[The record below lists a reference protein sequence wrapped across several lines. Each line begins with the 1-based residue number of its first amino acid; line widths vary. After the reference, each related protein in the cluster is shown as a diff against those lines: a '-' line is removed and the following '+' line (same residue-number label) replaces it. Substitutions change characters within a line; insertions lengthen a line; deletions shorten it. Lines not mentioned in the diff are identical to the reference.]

1 MNLPLILPRRQV
13 VAVLAS
19 VCAALLS
26 VQASETQAQ
35 NSKNNP
41 TKQEILVKQAVV
53 LFDNQTPFG
62 SCALPN
68 DVIAIG
74 GVNFDN
80 GKAPV
85 VMLGGQ
91 GPLQICSYSE
101 EVIIA
106 SCPDDVCYAGDYLL
120 EVITGNAVKDYD
132 EYDLTIGMTGPQ
144 GLAGVRG
151 EQGEIGLQGPQGDIG
166 AIGPQGPQ
174 GDTGATGPQGPQG
187 EPGAIGPQGPKGDQG
202 EIGLIGLQGEPGAI
216 GPQGPAGDQGGI
228 GPQGPQGDTGPQGLR
243 GEQGLQ
249 GLAGANGAT
258 GATGA
263 TGPQGPAGIQG
274 PRGLT
279 GLQGPQGPQGLQGFQ
294 GPKGNTGATGPQG
307 ESTSVQFYTKS
318 KEETFILGGGEI
330 GVACNT
336 GDHMTGGSCSVT
348 NNQVFPTFAISS
360 AYHLLVPSSVPGVFV
375 PINGWQCRKDVDSI
389 LNRTIRVEAFCVAT
403 QP

>member
-1 MNLPLILPRRQV
+1 MNLSITLPRRKG
-13 VAVLAS
+13 VALLAS
-19 VCAALLS
+19 VCATLLS
-26 VQASETQAQ
+26 VQAAETQAQ

-53 LFDNQTPFG
+53 IFDNQTPYG
-62 SCALPN
+62 SCAVPS

-80 GKAPV
+80 GKSPV

-101 EVIIA
+101 DIIIA

-144 GLAGVRG
+144 GLAGVQG
-151 EQGEIGLQGPQGDIG
+151 EQGETGPQGDTG

-174 GDTGATGPQGPQG
+174 G
-187 EPGAIGPQGPKGDQG
+187 ELGAIGPQGPKGDQG
-202 EIGLIGLQGEPGAI
+202 EIGLPGPQGETGPQGLQGEQGLQGLAGADGAPGLQGPKGDQGEI
-216 GPQGPAGDQGGI
+216 GPQGN
-228 GPQGPQGDTGPQGLR
+228 TGPQGLR

-249 GLAGANGAT
+249 GLAGADGA
-258 GATGA
+258 AGA
-263 TGPQGPAGIQG
+263 TGPQGPQGIQG

-279 GLQGPQGPQGLQGFQ
+279 GLQGPQGQQGFQ
-294 GPKGNTGATGPQG
+294 GPKGDTGATGPQG
-307 ESTSVQFYTKS
+307 DSTIVQFYTKS

-330 GVACNT
+330 GVACNA

-348 NNQVFPTFAISS
+348 NNQVFPTFQISS
-360 AYHLLVPSSVPGVFV
+360 AYHLLVPSSVPGVFT